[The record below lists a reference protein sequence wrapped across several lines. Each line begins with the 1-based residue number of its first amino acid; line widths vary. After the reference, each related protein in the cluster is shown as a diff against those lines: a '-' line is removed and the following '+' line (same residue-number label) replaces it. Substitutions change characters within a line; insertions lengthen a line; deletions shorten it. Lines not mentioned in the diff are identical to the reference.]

1 METPEIELARRLLAG
16 DKDAMQPFVEA
27 FQRKVFNY
35 TWLMCGQREDAEEV
49 AQDTLLKVFENWEQ
63 LRDPAM
69 VKPWVFQ
76 IARNCCLMK
85 RRKSVFAPTAE
96 VPIDDV
102 PLQAHEETPDE
113 RVMRM
118 ELNAELERALQSI
131 PETYRAVVLLRDAE
145 GMSTAETATLLEI
158 SEDNVKQRLH
168 RGRAMLRKILMPAA

>member
-1 METPEIELARRLLAG
+1 ME
-16 DKDAMQPFVEA
+16 PFVES

-63 LRDPAM
+63 LRNPEQ

-85 RRKSVFAPTAE
+85 RRHSVFAPTNE

-102 PLQAHEETPDE
+102 ALEAHEEPADE
-113 RVMRM
+113 RVIRQ
-118 ELNAELERALQSI
+118 ELNAELERALREI
-131 PETYRAVVLLRDAE
+131 PETYRSVVLLRDAE
-145 GMSTAETATLLEI
+145 EMSTAETAALLEI

-168 RGRAMLRKILMPAA
+168 RGRAMLRKLLGSS

>member
-1 METPEIELARRLLAG
+1 MDTPEVEWARKLLAG
-16 DKDAMQPFVEA
+16 DKTAMQPFVES
-27 FQRKVFNY
+27 FQKKVFNY

-63 LRDPAM
+63 LRTPEQ

-85 RRKSVFAPTAE
+85 RRKSVFAPVAE
-96 VPIDDV
+96 VPVEDV
-102 PLQAHEETPDE
+102 ALESTVEAADE
-113 RVMRM
+113 RVIRK
-118 ELNAELERALQSI
+118 ELNAELERALREI

-145 GMSTAETATLLEI
+145 EMSTAETAALLEI

-168 RGRAMLRKILMPAA
+168 RGRAMLRKLLVGV

>member
-1 METPEIELARRLLAG
+1 MAG
-16 DKDAMQPFVEA
+16 DKDAMQPFVES

-35 TWLMCGQREDAEEV
+35 TFLMCGQREDAEEV

-63 LRDPAM
+63 LRNPEQ

-85 RRKSVFAPTAE
+85 RRHSVFAPVAE

-102 PLQAHEETPDE
+102 PLEANDEAADE
-113 RVMRM
+113 RVIRK
-118 ELNAELERALQSI
+118 ELHAELEAALRAI

-145 GMSTAETATLLEI
+145 EMSTAETAALLEI
-158 SEDNVKQRLH
+158 SENNVKQRLH
-168 RGRAMLRKILMPAA
+168 RGRAMLRKLLA